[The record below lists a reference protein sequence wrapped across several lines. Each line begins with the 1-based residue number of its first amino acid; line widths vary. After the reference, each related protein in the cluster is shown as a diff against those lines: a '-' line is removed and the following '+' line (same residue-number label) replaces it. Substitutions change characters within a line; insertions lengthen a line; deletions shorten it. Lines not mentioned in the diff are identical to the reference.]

1 MKINMDKPTKKNI
14 LRFNKDG
21 HADVTQLFTG
31 QHIEM
36 CRTDD
41 GGEEDL
47 CNVCQED
54 LFFSS
59 EATKRIAILDGELN
73 EVAGWVCPA
82 CFTEFDNKDNILVL
96 MSRSPIQGKS

>member
-1 MKINMDKPTKKNI
+1 MGKLTKKTV
-14 LRFNKDG
+14 LKFNKDG
-21 HADVTQLFTG
+21 VPDLQQICTG
-31 QHIEM
+31 QHVPMSREDCIE
-36 CRTDD
+36 DD
-41 GGEEDL
+41 DL
-47 CNVCQED
+47 CSVCSED

-59 EATKRIAILDGELN
+59 EVTKRIAILDGDLK

>member
-1 MKINMDKPTKKNI
+1 MTMPKTSKKTI
-14 LRFNKDG
+14 VKFDKDG
-21 HADVTQLFTG
+21 HADITQICTG
-31 QHIEM
+31 QPVPMVREEIDG
-36 CRTDD
+36 DD
-41 GGEEDL
+41 DL
-47 CNVCQED
+47 CSVCSED

-59 EATKRIAILDGELN
+59 EVTKRIAILDGDLK

>member
-1 MKINMDKPTKKNI
+1 MGKVVKKNI
-14 LRFNKDG
+14 VKFDKDG
-21 HADVTQLFTG
+21 HADLTQICTG
-31 QHIEM
+31 KHIM
-36 CRTDD
+36 LKRDCPPD
-41 GGEEDL
+41 GEDDL
-47 CNVCQED
+47 CSVCSED

-59 EATKRIAILDGELN
+59 EVTKRIAILDGDLR